1 MVSLSALALK
11 RWLDANGATK
21 RALAEELDLDPSYLV
36 HLVAGRRIPSLAVAY
51 ALADRCGIDPRTWR
65 VSQRRRRAA

>member
-11 RWLDANGATK
+11 RWLDANGVTK

-36 HLVAGRRIPSLAVAY
+36 HLVAGRRIPSLVVAY
-51 ALADRCGIDPRTWR
+51 ALADHCGIDPRTWMPA
-65 VSQRRRRAA
+65 RRRRAA